1 MHEHN
6 PRIEKKNMEMNF
18 DEMNCE
24 GVKYHN
30 FVSKTI
36 NMHIYIQVVKKTIDF
51 LSELKG
57 E

>member
-1 MHEHN
+1 
-6 PRIEKKNMEMNF
+6 MEMNF

-30 FVSKTI
+30 FVTKTI

-57 E
+57 EWQNNKA